1 MELSM
6 QGRTLPCTMELMTD
20 DSGHWTM
27 HIHNGAED
35 IVVSEVV
42 LHNDTF
48 LARMPLYDS
57 EFKGLVRNDSLIEG
71 HWFNYLKGPDYSI
84 PFVAH
89 AGQAH
94 RFPGPSNG
102 RGEIAGNWE
111 VRFSRGT
118 PDAYNAIGVFEEHAD
133 GRATGTF
140 MTETGDYRFLE
151 GQVHNDSLQ
160 LSCFD
165 GSHAFLFAAQ
175 LVGDSM
181 TGRFWSGT
189 HWQEPW
195 MAVRNPD
202 FRLRDPDSLTFL
214 REGHRMIHLRFPDT
228 EGGVVSTSDE
238 RFKGKPLMV
247 QIMGSWCPNCVDETR
262 LMNELYAKYHD
273 RGLEMFAVAFE
284 KYEDPARAQ
293 EALQRF
299 RKTLQVP
306 YPVLYGGTASKEVAA
321 AKLPFLDHVMSYPT
335 CIFVGRDG
343 TVRRIRTG
351 FFGPGTGGHYD
362 NYKRNLESFIESL
375 LAEGSTAERRP

>member
-1 MELSM
+1 M
-6 QGRTLPCTMELMTD
+6 QGRVLPCTMELMTD
-20 DSGHWTM
+20 DSSRWTM

-35 IVVSEVV
+35 ILVSDVVF
-42 LHNDTF
+42 HQDTF
-48 LARMPLYDS
+48 MARMPLYDS
-57 EFKGLVRNDSLIEG
+57 EFKGLVRNDSVIEG
-71 HWFNYLKGPDYSI
+71 HWYNYLKGPEYKI
-84 PFVAH
+84 PFVAR
-89 AGQAH
+89 AGQVH

-102 RGEIAGNWE
+102 DGEVSGSWE
-111 VRFSRGT
+111 VRFSKGT

-133 GRATGTF
+133 GKATGTF
-140 MTETGDYRFLE
+140 MTETGDYRYLE
-151 GQVHNDSLQ
+151 GQVHNDSLL

-165 GSHAFLFAAQ
+165 GSHAFLFAAH

-181 TGRFWSGT
+181 NGRFWSGT

-195 MAVRNPD
+195 VAVRNPD

-214 REGHRMIHLRFPDT
+214 REGHHMIDLSFPDT
-228 EGGVVSTSDE
+228 EGAIVSTSDE
-238 RFKGKPLMV
+238 QYKGKPLMV

-262 LMNELYAKYHD
+262 LLNELYAKYHD

-335 CIFVGRDG
+335 CIIVDREGR
-343 TVRRIRTG
+343 VRRIRTG
-351 FFGPGTGGHYD
+351 FYGPGTGGHYV
-362 NYKRNLESFIESL
+362 NYKRNLESFIEVL
-375 LAEGSTAERRP
+375 LAEGTTAERRP